1 MQVSVE
7 ETSELGRKIT
17 ITIPTDKV
25 EKEVNQRLNSLKG
38 RVKIDGF
45 RPGKVPMNV
54 VRQRYGTGQ
63 SGSDGR

>member
-7 ETSELGRKIT
+7 QTSELGRKIT
-17 ITIPTDKV
+17 IAVPADKV
-25 EKEVNQRLNSLKG
+25 EAEINQRLNTLKG

-54 VRQRYGTGQ
+54 VRQRYGAQ
-63 SGSDGR
+63 VRIKK